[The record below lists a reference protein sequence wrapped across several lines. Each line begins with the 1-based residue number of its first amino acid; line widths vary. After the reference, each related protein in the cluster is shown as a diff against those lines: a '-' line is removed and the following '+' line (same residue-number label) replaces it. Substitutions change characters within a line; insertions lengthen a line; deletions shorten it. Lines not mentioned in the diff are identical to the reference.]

1 MIKILKLAGKLK
13 SNNKYFLLF
22 LIIEVFFSIQGYG
35 QTADDYYN
43 MGVEKYNNGRYTEA
57 IKLYDLAIL
66 VDPNNSTYYINR
78 GVAKGALNNKIGAM
92 DDYNKAIKI
101 NNPTVNIYVAYYN
114 RANIKFENKSYNE
127 AVKDFNI
134 SIELNSNYS
143 NSYMDRGTC
152 YYTLNKKELAM
163 SDYNKAIKIN
173 YPNEKMYYAYFN
185 RALIK
190 KDYEDYNGAINDL
203 SIVIQLNPSHADS
216 YFQRGYCNYWLKN
229 YDLVFADIN
238 KAMEINP
245 TNGRYYFERAVLE
258 GKLDQKDKACADFR
272 KAGEL
277 GFMKAYEAIKA
288 LCNN

>member
-1 MIKILKLAGKLK
+1 MIKILKLVGKLK
-13 SNNKYFLLF
+13 SSNRYILLF
-22 LIIEVFFSIQGYG
+22 LIILGIFPIQGFG
-35 QTADDYYN
+35 QTADEYYN

-66 VDPNNSTYYINR
+66 VDPNNSSYYINR

-101 NNPTVNIYVAYYN
+101 NKPTVNIYLAYYD
-114 RANIKFENKSYNE
+114 RANIKYENKNYNE
-127 AVKDFNI
+127 AIKDFNA

-152 YYTLNKKELAM
+152 YYILNKKELAM
-163 SDYNKAIKIN
+163 SDYNKAIEIN
-173 YPNEKMYYAYFN
+173 YPTEKIYYAYFN

-190 KDYEDYNGAINDL
+190 KDYEDYNGAINDFT
-203 SIVIQLNPSHADS
+203 IVIQLNPNHADS
-216 YFQRGYCNYWLKN
+216 YAQRCFCNFWLKN
-229 YDLVFADIN
+229 YDLIFLDIN
-238 KAMEINP
+238 KAIEISP
-245 TNGRYYFERAVLE
+245 MNGQYYFEKGIFEINL
-258 GKLDQKDKACADFR
+258 KQKDKGCADLR

-277 GFMKAYEAIKA
+277 GHVKAYDAIKG